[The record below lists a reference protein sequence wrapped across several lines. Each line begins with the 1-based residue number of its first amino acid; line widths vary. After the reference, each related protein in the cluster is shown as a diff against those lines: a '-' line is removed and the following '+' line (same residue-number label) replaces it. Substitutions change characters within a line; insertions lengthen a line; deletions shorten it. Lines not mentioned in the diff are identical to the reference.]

1 MDYNYVRMR
10 NAIKENNYERAQYYK
25 ELYENG
31 KNKTKAV
38 PAINLVI
45 AALLALSVLLGLYI
59 LHSETKLA
67 ELNVN
72 IHKEE
77 VSPIPVVGEVS

>member
-10 NAIKENNYERAQYYK
+10 NAIKENNYEKAQYYK
-25 ELYENG
+25 DLYENG
-31 KNKTKAV
+31 KNKTKAI

-45 AALLALSVLLGLYI
+45 VALLVLSVLLGLYI

-72 IHKEE
+72 IHKEAI
-77 VSPIPVVGEVS
+77 SPIPVVGEVN